1 MGLRDWFRRRKATPA
16 RDPIE
21 AFDSRIDALAARGA
35 ALRTS
40 AAALM
45 ASRRTLE
52 RKIAQGE
59 VADGDREAR
68 TEQALAS
75 DPEALAVL
83 QADRAAAVKLKE
95 QWEEEMRRAT
105 SEAEAVAEAVRAI
118 ETELAKLRLE
128 RDAAR
133 VRLDASSAVTE
144 SAAAFVDPLDQ
155 LLDLD
160 AARDEIERARALAD
174 IYREEAAASS
184 LADDELPPNRP
195 KSR

>member
-1 MGLRDWFRRRKATPA
+1 MGGGDAPRDVGG
-16 RDPIE
+16 
-21 AFDSRIDALAARGA
+21 RG
-35 ALRTS
+35 RGRS
-40 AAALM
+40 
-45 ASRRTLE
+45 
-52 RKIAQGE
+52 GP
-59 VADGDREAR
+59 GY
-68 TEQALAS
+68 
-75 DPEALAVL
+75 
-83 QADRAAAVKLKE
+83 
-95 QWEEEMRRAT
+95 
-105 SEAEAVAEAVRAI
+105 